1 MVCICFSGHHIL
13 LRGARRKCDVLHGKR
28 CHKEHRSL
36 PAPLV
41 AGDDGPGPELGERT
55 RSRLSSHGRQERSV
69 LCLTG
74 FRPVWLLKKNVFWCL
89 LFRRQKWFFNEQ
101 FLRSCILY
109 KSEFYFFIL
118 LEICMH
124 WELHFCLN
132 YVENSSSEEK
142 RDMCNFLRRSWD
154 FCLSYVG

>member
-1 MVCICFSGHHIL
+1 MCICSSGHHIL

-41 AGDDGPGPELGERT
+41 ARDDGPGPELGECAC
-55 RSRLSSHGRQERSV
+55 SRLSFHGCQERGV
-69 LCLTG
+69 LCLMG
-74 FRPVWLLKKNVFWCL
+74 FRPVWLLKKYVFWYL
-89 LFRRQKWFFNEQ
+89 LFRRQKWFLTKQ

-118 LEICMH
+118 LEIYMH
-124 WELHFCLN
+124 W
-132 YVENSSSEEK
+132 
-142 RDMCNFLRRSWD
+142 RTGFLSKLR
-154 FCLSYVG
+154 GK